1 MHLGT
6 LGENGL
12 TKSTFPGEIII
23 QNTPQ
28 LLGAHN
34 QNK

>member
-1 MHLGT
+1 MYLVALGKN
-6 LGENGL
+6 EL
-12 TKSTFPGEIII
+12 TKLTFHGEIIV

>member
-1 MHLGT
+1 MYLAA
-6 LGENGL
+6 LAKNGL
-12 TKSTFPGEIII
+12 TKLTFHGERII

>member
-1 MHLGT
+1 MHLGA
-6 LGENGL
+6 LAENGL
-12 TKSTFPGEIII
+12 TKSTSPGEIII

-28 LLGAHN
+28 LLGDHN